1 MDTQNFLVMSLTC
14 SDIWLFCSQTSTP
27 EPQWFLLCHGITSSE
42 IPLAFDMIGEQ
53 LFCRLQTCS
62 GKGGEGQLV
71 WDCCC
76 CIAARASCCHHGSL
90 SSTFKET
97 PGMNSQRNN
106 RQRAHYT
113 DSLNENPKLCAVRNL
128 WNRAPRCF
136 PASTI
141 SMWFSEVQISGSDA
155 RTTKKATEGERTMTK
170 LDTSTTFLFPA
181 VWFHFLLLPLLIL
194 LGQSSNIVRGQSC

>member
-1 MDTQNFLVMSLTC
+1 MSLTC
-14 SDIWLFCSQTSTP
+14 CDIWLFCSQTSTP

-42 IPLAFDMIGEQ
+42 IPLAFDIIGEQ

-62 GKGGEGQLV
+62 WKGGEAGKGGKGQLV

-76 CIAARASCCHHGSL
+76 CIATRASCCHHGSL

-97 PGMNSQRNN
+97 PGMNSKRKNPQRPLF
-106 RQRAHYT
+106 T
-113 DSLNENPKLCAVRNL
+113 DSLKENPKLCAVRNL

-155 RTTKKATEGERTMTK
+155 HSEEGNRRRKDDDEIRHVNNFPFSPQC
-170 LDTSTTFLFPA
+170 DFASFFFLFL
-181 VWFHFLLLPLLIL
+181 FFLDRE
-194 LGQSSNIVRGQSC
+194 QQYR

>member
-1 MDTQNFLVMSLTC
+1 MSLTC

-53 LFCRLQTCS
+53 LFCRLQACS
-62 GKGGEGQLV
+62 WKGGEGQLV

-76 CIAARASCCHHGSL
+76 CIAARARCCHHGSL

-106 RQRAHYT
+106 LQRALFT
-113 DSLNENPKLCAVRNL
+113 DSLRQNPKLCAVRNL

-141 SMWFSEVQISGSDA
+141 SMWFFPKCKFRGPM
-155 RTTKKATEGERTMTK
+155 RTAKKATEGERTMTK
-170 LDTSTTFLFPA
+170 LDTSTTFLFR
-181 VWFHFLLLPLLIL
+181 FLLLPLLVL
-194 LGQSSNIVRGQSC
+194 LGQSSNIVRDQSC